1 MKARADVKPVLKWAG
16 GKRQLLPPI
25 LSFINEAFPGRI
37 GTYYE
42 PFVGGAAVFFA
53 LVAQNKFERAK
64 LSDQNEDLIRVYR
77 ELRDDADAVIRE
89 LEKLCELGEGEEV
102 YYKVRAKRPL
112 KDAAR
117 AARLIYLNR
126 TGYNGLYR
134 VNRSGGFNVP
144 FGRYKKPNILD
155 RSRLLSAAEALR
167 GVDLAVED
175 FQESCKQA
183 KRGDFVYFDPPY
195 LPVSKTASF
204 AEYHSEAFALAE
216 HERLAKT
223 FARLTKKGVSV
234 LLSNS
239 DTPETRGLYAEF
251 ETRTVLAK
259 RAINSV
265 GARRG
270 AVSELLVRGIS
281 PVPPARAVARARK

>member
-1 MKARADVKPVLKWAG
+1 MTVRADVKPVLKWAG
-16 GKRQLLPPI
+16 GKRQLLEPI
-25 LSFINEAFPGRI
+25 LSFIHEVFPERI

-42 PFVGGAAVFFA
+42 PFAGGAAVFFA
-53 LVAQNKFERAK
+53 LVAQGKFERAR
-64 LSDQNEDLIRVYR
+64 LSDKNEDLIRVYS

-89 LEKLCELGEGEEV
+89 LEKLCELGLGEEV
-102 YYKVRAKRPL
+102 YYKVRSMRL
-112 KDAAR
+112 KKPSAR

-134 VNRSGGFNVP
+134 VNRSGHFNVP
-144 FGRYKKPNILD
+144 YGRYKKPRILD
-155 RSRLLSAAEALR
+155 LARLMAAASALQ
-167 GVDLAVED
+167 GVELLVED
-175 FQESCKQA
+175 FQASCAKA

-195 LPVSKTASF
+195 MPVSKTASF
-204 AEYHSEAFALAE
+204 AEYHSDAFAIAE

-251 ETRTVLAK
+251 ETQTVLAK
-259 RAINSV
+259 RAINSD

-270 AVSELLVRGIS
+270 AVSELLVRSVAAAPMAGK
-281 PVPPARAVARARK
+281 VARARK

>member
-1 MKARADVKPVLKWAG
+1 MKVRADVKPVLKWAG
-16 GKRQLLPPI
+16 GKRQLLEPI
-25 LSFINEAFPGRI
+25 LSFIDMAFPERI

-42 PFVGGAAVFFA
+42 PFAGGAAVFFA
-53 LVAQNKFERAK
+53 LVAQRKFERAR
-64 LSDQNEDLIRVYR
+64 LSDKNEDLIRVYS
-77 ELRDDADAVIRE
+77 ELRDDADAVVRE
-89 LEKLCELGEGEEV
+89 LEKLCELGLGEDV
-102 YYKVRAKRPL
+102 YYKVRSLRP
-112 KDAAR
+112 KKASAR

-134 VNRSGGFNVP
+134 VNRSGDFNVP
-144 FGRYKKPNILD
+144 YGRYKKPRILD
-155 RSRLLSAAEALR
+155 LSRLMAAAEALQ
-167 GVDLAVED
+167 GVQLAVED
-175 FQESCKQA
+175 FQASCAKA

-195 LPVSKTASF
+195 MPVSKTASF

-239 DTPETRGLYAEF
+239 DTPETRRLYSDF

-259 RAINSV
+259 RAINSD
-265 GARRG
+265 AKRRG
-270 AVSELLVRGIS
+270 AVSELLVQS
-281 PVPPARAVARARK
+281 AAALPVARQSSGARK